1 MKAARGL
8 LNHERLKGCKTLS
21 LIFQGLEMKFKSTSP
36 IFALMLL
43 CSMFLSSP
51 IFAASAQIANDEKIA
66 PEIDLTN
73 SAGYQRA
80 SALEREATNLTE
92 LAKQVAFQQVS
103 ASEAKEVKQI
113 AKILAQTEKNPVL
126 LAEEANRAVKTVN
139 SLAQEING
147 KRQIG
152 LRNKNIWQLDFRALV
167 ETSKNAKEARARMK
181 AARSH
186 GSAEDS

>member
-66 PEIDLTN
+66 PPIDLTN

-92 LAKQVAFQQVS
+92 LAKQGTFQQVS

-113 AKILAQTEKNPVL
+113 AKILAQTEKNPIL
-126 LAEEANRAVKTVN
+126 LTDESSHAVETVKT
-139 SLAQEING
+139 LALEING
-147 KRQIG
+147 KREIN
-152 LRNKNIWQLDFRALV
+152 LKNKNIWQLDFRALI
-167 ETSKNAKEARARMK
+167 ETSKTAKEARARM
-181 AARSH
+181 
-186 GSAEDS
+186 